1 MNRETFT
8 GRVYMIY
15 DKTTYENYIG
25 STTKSLEKRLKQ
37 HESCFKSHQAGKSRV
52 YMTSFEIIK
61 NKNYTIMEVDTIEAQ
76 SIKELREFEAF
87 FVGVFKGCVNKN
99 IPGRTDKQ
107 YRHDNKEQI
116 KESNKNYRQN
126 NKEQIKSKK
135 LSKMQSDALKW
146 KNGDKTIKMSM
157 KMFDYLEQLN

>member
-1 MNRETFT
+1 M
-8 GRVYMIY
+8 
-15 DKTTYENYIG
+15 TTYLRSIG
-25 STTKSLEKRLKQ
+25 STIKTIDQRLKN
-37 HESCFKSHQAGKSRV
+37 HEYAFKYYQAGKSTK
-52 YMTSFEIIK
+52 YLTSYEIIK
-61 NKNYTIMEVDTIEAQ
+61 NKNYTITEIDTIEAQ

-99 IPGRTDKQ
+99 IPGRTDEK
-107 YRHDNKEQI
+107 YRHDNKDKRNEYD
-116 KESNKNYRQN
+116 KHYREN
-126 NKEQIKSKK
+126 NNEQIKSKK

>member
-37 HESCFKSHQAGKSRV
+37 HEACFKSHKAGKSRV

-99 IPGRTDKQ
+99 IPGRTDEK
-107 YRHDNKEQI
+107 YRHDNKDKRNEYD
-116 KESNKNYRQN
+116 KHYREN
-126 NKEQIKSKK
+126 NNEQIKSKK

>member
-15 DKTTYENYIG
+15 DKTTFENYIG
-25 STTKSLEKRLKQ
+25 STIKTIDQRLKK
-37 HESCFKSHQAGKSRV
+37 HESEFKYYQAGKSTK

-61 NKNYTIMEVDTIEAQ
+61 NKNYTITEIDTIEAQ

-116 KESNKNYRQN
+116 K
-126 NKEQIKSKK
+126 SKK